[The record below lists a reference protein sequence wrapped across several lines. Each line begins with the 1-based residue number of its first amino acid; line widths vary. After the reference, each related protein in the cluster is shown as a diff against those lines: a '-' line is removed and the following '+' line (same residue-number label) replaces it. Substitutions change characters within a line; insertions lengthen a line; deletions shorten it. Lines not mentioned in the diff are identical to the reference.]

1 MGGVGAVIG
10 GLNPIDDLSGSSMF
24 DMGVQQ
30 NTKTASP

>member
-30 NTKTASP
+30 NTKTASS

>member
-30 NTKTASP
+30 NTKTTSS